1 MSILIRRETGFYK
14 RLMYLSMPI
23 VLQNLITFSLGL
35 IDTFMVSQLGN
46 TEMAA
51 VTAAN
56 VPVFLL
62 ISIVFGVQSGL
73 GILVSQYWG
82 KQDMRSISRAI
93 GVAATAG
100 VVVAAVLAAVLFL
113 WPVQI
118 MDLLSNNHQLSILGA
133 PYLKFIGISYIFNM
147 VSSVYA
153 SAQRSAENPSFGMKL
168 FGASTLINTGLNYLL
183 IFGKLGFPMLG
194 IQGAAIA
201 TLCAR
206 ICEFIICLIYA
217 LRDRRIRMQ
226 WAAFFRPGWDM
237 LRRFLK
243 YASPVVLNE
252 AVWGLGNSLLTVIF
266 GYTENSVEML
276 AANAVMGNLNWLF
289 LVFCFGLGAAVGVLV
304 GKAIGEGWSQD
315 EIMDLSRALLRFTI
329 VSGVVLAVFALS
341 LVPTLFVPLIFP
353 LFKLYGESA
362 VIATALAVTAFAT
375 IPLHAHSISSITGVL
390 RAGGDVFWS
399 AALDLGP
406 QWCIGLPLT
415 ALCALVL
422 KTGIWPIA
430 IAMQLEYFVKVPL
443 CEYRVRSRKWIHDVT
458 MSRREEP

>member
-1 MSILIRRETGFYK
+1 MSILIRREPGFYK

-93 GVAATAG
+93 GVAAASG
-100 VVVAAVLAAVLFL
+100 VVVAALLAAVLFL

-118 MDLLSNNHQLSILGA
+118 MDLLSNNHQLSVLGA
-133 PYLKFIGISYIFNM
+133 PYLKLIGISYIFNM

-206 ICEFIICLIYA
+206 ICEFIICLLYA
-217 LRDRRIRMQ
+217 LRDRRIRIQ

-252 AVWGLGNSLLTVIF
+252 AAWGLGNSLLTVIL

-276 AANAVMGNLNWLF
+276 AANAVMGNLSRLF

-304 GKAIGEGWSQD
+304 GKAIGEGRSQD

-329 VSGVVLAVFALS
+329 VSGIILTVFALS
-341 LVPTLFVPLIFP
+341 LVPTLFVPVVFP